1 MKTLKVLL
9 AQLKT
14 AKKYG
19 SKSRVAGLILKIA
32 QYKEPKA
39 IANPENSQV
48 VVTGNFYA
56 AIAGFL
62 LCAVNKEIAKDP
74 TEKLL
79 TDLARAGYTDDKIDV
94 AEALGIQGSVSQQCW
109 VIRILQQ
116 NWGWA
121 VNAIKAGLLPTKA
134 GWFIENRNSLPILL
148 DYSVEF

>member
-9 AQLKT
+9 AQLRI

-19 SKSRVAGLILKIA
+19 SKSRIAGLLLEIA
-32 QYKEPKA
+32 RYQEPQA
-39 IANPENSQV
+39 IANPESSQV
-48 VVTGNFYA
+48 VVMGTFYA
-56 AIAGFL
+56 TVAGFL
-62 LCAVNKEIAKDP
+62 FTALNKEIESDP

-79 TDLARAGYTDDKIDV
+79 TDLARAGHTDDKIDI
-94 AEALGIQGSVSQQCW
+94 AEKLNIQGSVNQQCW

-121 VNAIKAGLLPTKA
+121 VNAIKSGLLPTKA
-134 GWFIENRNSLPILL
+134 GWFIQNRSNLPVLL

>member
-9 AQLKT
+9 AQLRT

-19 SKSRVAGLILKIA
+19 SKSRIAGLILKIA

-48 VVTGNFYA
+48 VVMGTFYA
-56 AIAGFL
+56 TVAGFL
-62 LCAVNKEIAKDP
+62 LKAINKEIESDP

-94 AEALGIQGSVSQQCW
+94 AEALGIHGSVNQQCW
-109 VIRILQQ
+109 AVRILQQ

-121 VNAIKAGLLPTKA
+121 VTAIKAGLLPTKA
-134 GWFIENRNSLPILL
+134 GWFIQNRSNLPVLL